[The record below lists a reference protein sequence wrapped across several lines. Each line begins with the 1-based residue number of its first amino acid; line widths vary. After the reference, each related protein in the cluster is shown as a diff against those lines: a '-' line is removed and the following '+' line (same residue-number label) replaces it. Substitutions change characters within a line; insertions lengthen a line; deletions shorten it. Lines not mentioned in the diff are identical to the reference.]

1 MPSPTDSAWGLRV
14 DVLEAC
20 ASAPIPMMQ
29 GYGCSG
35 RARVPCSFVAQPPPC
50 APRSPFLGRGFRL
63 PRHSSRRGGLGRR
76 NSRLLGRGFRAP
88 PPLVGAGYRVHRP
101 SLFHLFCCGAF
112 AAPLLTVSLPRPH
125 RIAGLFRPFGAVA
138 LVGLLRRERP
148 ARQGARP
155 CGSLAS
161 LGTAVSLRGFFFG
174 YRLEPRAG
182 VQGVSP
188 LAQACEVCPPA
199 PLLECP
205 PLEDIFCLARGAR
218 GSRFLL
224 GAYAPAPLAGACL
237 QPPAPLEP
245 RRGERF
251 LMGAFIAMPPNP
263 SASVFHGIGFG
274 GVGFGCACGASRCP

>member
-1 MPSPTDSAWGLRV
+1 MDARGARVCPAPSSRSPRPAPLAGFCYRSSVVVMLVGSAILLRASSPGGFRN
-14 DVLEAC
+14 LPRPRRRG
-20 ASAPIPMMQ
+20 ASAL
-29 GYGCSG
+29 S
-35 RARVPCSFVAQPPPC
+35 
-50 APRSPFLGRGFRL
+50 L
-63 PRHSSRRGGLGRR
+63 
-76 NSRLLGRGFRAP
+76 
-88 PPLVGAGYRVHRP
+88 P

-112 AAPLLTVSLPRPH
+112 AAPILTVSLPRPH

-138 LVGLLRRERP
+138 LVGFLRRERP
-148 ARQGARP
+148 ARRGARP

-174 YRLEPRAG
+174 WRLEPRAG

-224 GAYAPAPLAGACL
+224 GACAPAPLAGASDC
-237 QPPAPLEP
+237 PLHP
-245 RRGERF
+245 YRPDAGS
-251 LMGAFIAMPPNP
+251 G
-263 SASVFHGIGFG
+263 VFHGIVRGPSPVFFG
-274 GVGFGCACGASRCP
+274 GMVSENGGEDPTFFVPRKLNLLINAKKIGRYAALFPDHTPR